1 MLSERAGVI
10 AMGETRIEIL
20 VSDHI
25 VVLFS
30 ACLPAFQPNLGK
42 ALFDFDFLE
51 CLFVDPMAKAMTP
64 NSLSSSRFPPYIMGK
79 SHSSRG

>member
-42 ALFDFDFLE
+42 ALQTIFIVNFDAKMANYLIDVA
-51 CLFVDPMAKAMTP
+51 CLPSKIAGGHT
-64 NSLSSSRFPPYIMGK
+64 K
-79 SHSSRG
+79 SAGN

>member
-1 MLSERAGVI
+1 
-10 AMGETRIEIL
+10 MGETRIEIL

-42 ALFDFDFLE
+42 ALSMVTGAGWE
-51 CLFVDPMAKAMTP
+51 ARAWRPA
-64 NSLSSSRFPPYIMGK
+64 SLSRASIMAGTA
-79 SHSSRG
+79 